1 MRICRRTTAVLL
13 VAALATPTVALAQQN
28 PPAPAQQPDPPAPV
42 RSATSSTPRTSSDS
56 DTTLPVSL
64 ERIRRELIH
73 QVARSTNLSR
83 GLDIRY
89 YVEVYGQAPQIQIF
103 SPDTDLV
110 HGPVPYGGMTHQEFL
125 NLVTPQE
132 FRAPPADLTMLP
144 MLLAKWLAE
153 RQNNKKKTESEKPQ

>member
-1 MRICRRTTAVLL
+1 MEYWRRTTAVLL
-13 VAALATPTVALAQQN
+13 IAVLTTPALAFAQQN
-28 PPAPAQQPDPPAPV
+28 PTAAQPAAAP
-42 RSATSSTPRTSSDS
+42 RPESASSDR
-56 DTTLPVSL
+56 DVNLPVSL

-73 QVARSTNLSR
+73 QAARSRNDSR

-89 YVEVYGQAPQIQIF
+89 YVEVYGHAPQIQIF

-132 FRAPPADLTMLP
+132 FRAPAADLSMLP
-144 MLLAKWLAE
+144 ALLAKWLAE
-153 RQNNKKKTESEKPQ
+153 RQKKKQQQDGGDKD